1 MCPLK
6 WGNPTAQTPSGR
18 GRKKRGA
25 LQAGYARLQ
34 SPTKKVPLPPAQ
46 RGGKHTI
53 ENKSSI
59 LRRLTDTN
67 ESYWPKPGKLLGQES
82 PTYKA
87 FRLCRPPGAIRSAGE
102 RCQSIAEVPG
112 GNLVLPRSLWAPTYR
127 IRGVQAAMRCHASPR
142 GRAGIGSSASR
153 GINGIL
159 SHSPLDRLQAGRH
172 LRDCG

>member
-1 MCPLK
+1 MLPPAL
-6 WGNPTAQTPSGR
+6 R
-18 GRKKRGA
+18 GGKGHFFCGF

-34 SPTKKVPLPPAQ
+34 SPTKKVPLPPAR

-59 LRRLTDTN
+59 LWRLTDTN

-87 FRLCRPPGAIRSAGE
+87 FRLCRPPGAICSVGE
-102 RCQSIAEVPG
+102 RCQSIAGVPG

-159 SHSPLDRLQAGRH
+159 SHLPLNRLQAGWH
-172 LRDCG
+172 LLDCG